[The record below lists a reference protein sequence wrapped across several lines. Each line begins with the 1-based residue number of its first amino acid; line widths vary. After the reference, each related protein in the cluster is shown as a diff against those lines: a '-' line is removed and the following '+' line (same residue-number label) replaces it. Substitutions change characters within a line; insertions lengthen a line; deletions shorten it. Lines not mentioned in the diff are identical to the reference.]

1 MQDDTLWI
9 SDCVIKTT
17 SMNAFLNTR
26 TNLMNLQF
34 GNNRCVKMHI
44 GKTNNIDLCSDL
56 TIDAW
61 KEEISEDLI
70 GRKVFKNWKLLV
82 KRNRK

>member
-9 SDCVIKTT
+9 SDCVVQTT
-17 SMNAFLNTR
+17 SMNVFLNTR

-34 GNNRCVKMHI
+34 GNDRCVKMEI
-44 GKTNNIDLCSDL
+44 GKTHNIDLCSDQ

-82 KRNRK
+82 KRNT